1 MRMPRISQFHGVS
14 IYMYYSDH
22 PPPHFH
28 AMHGDDEAVIAIAPP
43 ALHQGDL
50 PRSALKKVLKWA
62 ALHQAALLDNW
73 RLAQAGQPLNQIP
86 PLP

>member
-1 MRMPRISQFHGVS
+1 MPRISQFHGVS

-28 AMHGDDEAVIAIAPP
+28 AISGDEEAVIAVNPP
-43 ALHQGDL
+43 GVLQGSL
-50 PRSALKKVLKWA
+50 PRSALRRVLEWA
-62 ALHQAALLDNW
+62 ALHQAALLENW
-73 RLAQAGQPLNQIP
+73 QLARSGQPLNQIP